1 MFLLVTFLNLIE
13 RSLHFDLP
21 NLVSEFEQPAVAF
34 QQRKLSKYLDLDTSE
49 WTDSDEG
56 YKASYQHIL
65 QFCQSSYPDR
75 GITQV
80 HQGGSLKTLPF
91 CNVKDKAK
99 CAYKETV
106 TWSCMS
112 REDIFSSPASV
123 SPTSPSNHQIQTIG
137 CNNETTESLSYDT
150 CISIQDVVR
159 TDHCSVRNQTLY
171 RMRNL
176 VHCEI
181 DNPEGMII
189 RGLLS
194 ADLQC
199 CTKPTGVEEDEFDDP
214 FLRPDFATPTGRPQD
229 AENWFR
235 PSGAVAFPPDP
246 TPLPDQNLPQE
257 WCGLQ
262 EVERKRENMT
272 DENLKVMKD
281 IYSKTE
287 QSRGL
292 VDINMEEVVVEIKA
306 VEKQLNVKV
315 VTLYTQH
322 FNCLGDTVKE
332 ILVSCGLLLQRLR
345 LSPDDSETFAATL
358 NLVSLSLTE
367 ANTTFSGMCKRQLDG
382 AANDFSTEY
391 RSVVIRLQELRLQIE
406 TVKEELD
413 GLENCA
419 GCRSAA
425 PPTQPAV
432 PTVPI
437 PNNTG
442 DQYKTDDVPKDD
454 TESSKPGGQK
464 YLTAAVSAVSCLT
477 ILAALIFFI
486 LVVRRTLQRDS
497 TRAYTDIPR
506 ADILSDEQY
515 VEFLQKNGYANPT
528 CRLTQKYLDH
538 ND

>member
-21 NLVSEFEQPAVAF
+21 NIASDFEQPSVAF
-34 QQRKLSKYLDLDTSE
+34 QQRKLSKYLDLVTGE

-80 HQGGSLKTLPF
+80 HQGGSLETLPF

-112 REDIFSSPASV
+112 REATFSSPASV
-123 SPTSPSNHQIQTIG
+123 SPTSPSNHQIQTIR
-137 CNNETTESLSYDT
+137 CNNETSESLNYDT

-181 DNPEGMII
+181 DNPDGKKQKVQ
-189 RGLLS
+189 GLLS

-246 TPLPDQNLPQE
+246 TPVPDESLPSE
-257 WCGLQ
+257 WCQLQ

-272 DENLKVMKD
+272 DENLSVMKD

-287 QSRGL
+287 QSR

-332 ILVSCGLLLQRLR
+332 ILVGCGLVLQRLR
-345 LSPDDSETFAATL
+345 LAPEDSETFAATL

-413 GLENCA
+413 ALENCA
-419 GCRSAA
+419 ACMSAA
-425 PPTQPAV
+425 PPTQPVV

-442 DQYKTDDVPKDD
+442 DQYKTDNVPKDD
-454 TESSKPGGQK
+454 SESSKLWNKK
-464 YLTAAVSAVSCLT
+464 YLTAIVSAVSGLT
-477 ILAALIFFI
+477 VLIALVFFI

-497 TRAYTDIPR
+497 SRNYTDIPR

-515 VEFLQKNGYANPT
+515 VAFLQKNGYANPT
-528 CRLTQKYLDH
+528 CRLKIPDH
-538 ND
+538 NND